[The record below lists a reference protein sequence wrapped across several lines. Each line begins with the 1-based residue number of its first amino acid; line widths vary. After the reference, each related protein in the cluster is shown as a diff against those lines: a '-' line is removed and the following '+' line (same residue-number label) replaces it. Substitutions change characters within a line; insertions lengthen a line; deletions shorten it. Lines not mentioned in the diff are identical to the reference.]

1 MAIRSDTF
9 GSVRLSGRDADRFV
23 EQVRDGRTPKA
34 AIEAVQRGKALVEAM
49 RRDGQVTISTGNAT
63 ADGTKQRA

>member
-9 GSVRLSGRDADRFV
+9 GSVRLTGRDAERFV
-23 EQVRDGRTPKA
+23 EQVRDSRAPQA
-34 AIEAVQRGKALVEAM
+34 AVDAVQRGKVLMEAM
-49 RRDGQVTISTGNAT
+49 RRDGQVTISMGNTT

>member
-9 GSVRLSGRDADRFV
+9 GSVRLTGRDADRFV
-23 EQVRDGRTPKA
+23 EQVRDGQAPKA
-34 AIEAVQRGKALVEAM
+34 AVDAVQRGKVLMEAM
-49 RRDGQVTISTGNAT
+49 RRDGQVTISMGNTT

>member
-9 GSVRLSGRDADRFV
+9 GSVRLTGRDADRFV
-23 EQVRDGRTPKA
+23 EQVRDGRAPQA
-34 AIEAVQRGKALVEAM
+34 AADAVKRGKAMMDAM
-49 RRDGQVTISTGNAT
+49 RRDGEVTINTGSKT

>member
-9 GSVRLSGRDADRFV
+9 GSVRLTGRDADRFV
-23 EQVRDGRTPKA
+23 EQVRDGRPSTA
-34 AIEAVQRGKALVEAM
+34 TVEAVQRGKALTEAM
-49 RRDGQVTISTGNAT
+49 RRDGHVILNTGSTT